1 MSTVKESKT
10 EARQAEPRR
19 MNRFALVWGLAIGIV
34 ALALIWLFFAG
45 TAGM

>member
-1 MSTVKESKT
+1 MSTVKENKT

-19 MNRFALVWGLAIGIV
+19 MNRFALVWGLGLAIV

-45 TAGM
+45 TTGM